1 MLLRFRF
8 CPKKNLG
15 GVAGDT
21 MVLLT
26 ITRWRQASHPQ
37 NFLLLASLS
46 DALQGPEFAN
56 RAVSSSCVISV
67 LGEQSQ
73 QSY

>member
-8 CPKKNLG
+8 WPKKNLG
-15 GVAGDT
+15 GVAGDA

-37 NFLLLASLS
+37 NFYFKPPYLMLCKDQSLLTGLFPL
-46 DALQGPEFAN
+46 
-56 RAVSSSCVISV
+56 VV
-67 LGEQSQ
+67 
-73 QSY
+73 